1 MLLCFR
7 TSKDIKME
15 RERLRQ
21 ERLSNSQKPWQT
33 DGWCDSLRRPERS
46 RDLISQLLETS
57 DQTLRLSEFSRL
69 AGAGARTAFSVP
81 GAETDSSQLISAS
94 AGTAGAADSCD
105 AMNGPRTQREE
116 RIIPITLTTDQDQD
130 QVPRLGVT
138 RERIIPVMVEVES
151 SDSSTE
157 QCESSSTQSNDST
170 PEEEIRPSPA
180 FSSLLAEM
188 KISDPSLPLIK
199 PGRTAFH
206 HPSFANHFGFS
217 RLRPEDNKALF
228 AGVHQPGG
236 IRDSFP
242 GFPSFGNF
250 PSFTPLLQGERQ
262 FPTRLRDKS
271 RAAAIHKQR
280 LAKSKSSV
288 DSVDCNP
295 SDKQTPQSF
304 R

>member
-1 MLLCFR
+1 MSFR

-21 ERLSNSQKPWQT
+21 ERLSSSKKPWQT

-46 RDLISQLLETS
+46 RLISELLHS
-57 DQTLRLSEFSRL
+57 DQRRLTEFSRL
-69 AGAGARTAFSVP
+69 AGAGASPAFSVS
-81 GAETDSSQLISAS
+81 GAGRSSDSSQLMLSS
-94 AGTAGAADSCD
+94 VGADSADSCD
-105 AMNGPRTQREE
+105 AMNTPRTLRDREE
-116 RIIPITLTTDQDQD
+116 RIIPITLTSLSTSDQEVQER
-130 QVPRLGVT
+130 P
-138 RERIIPVMVEVES
+138 RERIIPVMVEMES

-170 PEEEIRPSPA
+170 PSEEEIKPSPA

-217 RLRPEDNKALF
+217 RLRPEDKSLF
-228 AGVHQPGG
+228 AGAHQPGG

-295 SDKQTPQSF
+295 SDKQTQSF

>member
-116 RIIPITLTTDQDQD
+116 RIIPITLTTDQDQ
-130 QVPRLGVT
+130 VPGLGVT
-138 RERIIPVMVEVES
+138 RERIIPVMVETE

-157 QCESSSTQSNDST
+157 VCESSSSTQSNDST
-170 PEEEIRPSPA
+170 PCEEEIKPSPA
-180 FSSLLAEM
+180 FSALLAEM
-188 KISDPSLPLIK
+188 KLSDPLNPLSK
-199 PGRTAFH
+199 PGRPAAFLH
-206 HPSFANHFGFS
+206 HPSFANHFGLS
-217 RLRPEDNKALF
+217 RDKSMFGGA
-228 AGVHQPGG
+228 HQPGG

-262 FPTRLRDKS
+262 FPTHLRDRS

>member
-1 MLLCFR
+1 
-7 TSKDIKME
+7 ME

-21 ERLSNSQKPWQT
+21 ERLHSTNKPWQT

-46 RDLISQLLETS
+46 RLHSDLISELLQS
-57 DQTLRLSEFSRL
+57 DQRRLSEFSRL
-69 AGAGARTAFSVP
+69 AGARAAFSVS
-81 GAETDSSQLISAS
+81 GAESGDSSQLISHS
-94 AGTAGAADSCD
+94 QEVAAVSCD
-105 AMNGPRTQREE
+105 AMNAPRTQREE
-116 RIIPITLTTDQDQD
+116 RIIPITLATTPDQD
-130 QVPRLGVT
+130 PGGL
-138 RERIIPVMVEVES
+138 RERIIPVMVETE

-157 QCESSSTQSNDST
+157 ICESSSTQSNDST
-170 PEEEIRPSPA
+170 PSEEEIKPSPA

-188 KISDPSLPLIK
+188 KISDPLPLIK

-206 HPSFANHFGFS
+206 HPSFANHFGFA
-217 RLRPEDNKALF
+217 RLRPEEKSLF
-228 AGVHQPGG
+228 AGAHQAGG

-262 FPTRLRDKS
+262 FPSHLRDKS

-280 LAKSKSSV
+280 QAKSKSSV
-288 DSVDCNP
+288 DSLDCNL
-295 SDKQTPQSF
+295 SDKQTASF

>member
-1 MLLCFR
+1 MSFR

-15 RERLRQ
+15 RERQRQ
-21 ERLSNSQKPWQT
+21 ERLSSSKKPWQT

-46 RDLISQLLETS
+46 RLISELLHS
-57 DQTLRLSEFSRL
+57 DQRRLTEFSRL
-69 AGAGARTAFSVP
+69 AGAGASPAFS
-81 GAETDSSQLISAS
+81 AESGVGVSSDRSQLMLSS
-94 AGTAGAADSCD
+94 AGPDSADSCD
-105 AMNGPRTQREE
+105 AMNGPRTLRDREE
-116 RIIPITLTTDQDQD
+116 RIIPITLTSLPNTDLEVQSG
-130 QVPRLGVT
+130 P
-138 RERIIPVMVEVES
+138 RERIIPVMVEIES

-170 PEEEIRPSPA
+170 PSEEEIKPSPA

-199 PGRTAFH
+199 PVRTAFH

-217 RLRPEDNKALF
+217 RLRPEDKALF
-228 AGVHQPGG
+228 AGAHQPGG

-288 DSVDCNP
+288 DSVDCSP
-295 SDKQTPQSF
+295 SEKQTQSF